1 MKAKLCVEHSEQ
13 APPATTRPGAVM
25 RSGGGGGLQC
35 RSSASSSL
43 PLTLLPFTL
52 LPFNSAGRGPGEG
65 CCCCWETAWP
75 GLGSV
80 KRAVLC
86 RSARLLRAT
95 SCLVADKRCRPRDGC
110 RRGAHALLN
119 WRTPA
124 RHLIRLSREVPLAL
138 LRRAALAM
146 PWRLAPRG

>member
-1 MKAKLCVEHSEQ
+1 MKATLGVEHSEQ
-13 APPATTRPGAVM
+13 DPPATIRPGAVM

-43 PLTLLPFTL
+43 PLPLLPFTL
-52 LPFNSAGRGPGEG
+52 LPFCSAGRGAGDG

-80 KRAVLC
+80 NRAVLC
-86 RSARLLRAT
+86 RRARLLRAT
-95 SCLVADKRCRPRDGC
+95 PCLVADKRCGPRDGC
-110 RRGAHALLN
+110 HRGAHGLLN

-124 RHLIRLSREVPLAL
+124 RQLIRLSQAVPLAL
-138 LRRAALAM
+138 LR
-146 PWRLAPRG
+146 